1 MKIKG
6 VITMKKNDQTPISL
20 QDVIAQ
26 KNHFDKYAL
35 EYELSINKRKYDF
48 EFNLIGKHIDFKK
61 IHRLLDLATGTGKI
75 AFKIFDYSS
84 DIHIVGIDSS
94 PKMIEI
100 ATKKSKELGVKNVK
114 FEMGNIESLK
124 YRKNFFDIV
133 TIGYALHH
141 VPNIKRQKVLKEAG
155 RVLKTD
161 GFIIIFEVGPKHFKE
176 VLERYYSVEDSYNN
190 RLSMDK
196 IEEILKNNNF
206 VPLYSYTRRE
216 LLKLSKKYIS
226 DYILIQGM
234 ISSNGKKYDNFVHQL
249 DDKMLVTNERILC
262 IASKNSERVDEIVN

>member
-1 MKIKG
+1 
-6 VITMKKNDQTPISL
+6 MKKNDQTPISL

-26 KNHFDKYAL
+26 KNHFDKCAL
-35 EYELSINKRKYDF
+35 EYELLINKRKYDF
-48 EFNLIGKHIDFKK
+48 EFNLIREHIDFKK

-75 AFKIFDYSS
+75 ALNIFDYSS
-84 DIHIVGIDSS
+84 DIHIIGIDSS

-114 FEMGNIESLK
+114 FEVGNIESLK
-124 YRKNFFDIV
+124 YRENFFDIV

-141 VPNIKRQKVLKEAG
+141 IPNIKRQKVLKEAG

-226 DYILIQGM
+226 DYITIQGM
-234 ISSNGKKYDNFVHQL
+234 IPSNGKKYDNFVHQL

-262 IASKNSERVDEIVN
+262 IALKNSERRD